1 MPEPQPRRSRD
12 DLPFR
17 RIALVLSGGGALGA
31 YEVGVLRVL
40 ETAALRPAIMVG
52 VSVGAINAVLWLAH
66 GFRIAPLERVW
77 AGLRASSVGMHW
89 ITLLM
94 RALGAAV
101 MTVAGIQ
108 IILTLMGS
116 PALSPHA
123 IFARAMA
130 DRADVAT
137 TLLDG
142 LAWVLVGLLGALM
155 VRGSRR
161 SEEWIARLS
170 PTRDPM
176 RLQRALGVVVVV
188 GLLLHLIT
196 WLTGIPWPHRFSATI
211 LLMGTILWFAN
222 RSGHAGDRLRRLML
236 RIAPETG
243 GRGLWGSDARRR
255 LIQGI
260 VGAGDPGALV
270 APPGAQGTHLII
282 SACAIGSGDMC
293 YFVNW
298 PDPGPEFRERIAHA
312 VGQVVPLSTPDEI
325 IEATVASSA
334 VPPVFEPV
342 RLAGQELVDGGV
354 FSNQP
359 LHAALADDADA
370 MVVVL
375 VSPSSGPSQAGHEPH
390 LLELGGRLLEIANW
404 RNLQNELRALP
415 PGWSRQPPPGAAVAG
430 GHPARVCVVE
440 PEETLP
446 GGMYGFSAAN
456 AAELMRRG
464 TRDAWRALEAAGWLS
479 PLPARDRGAHD
490 ERGVPAPPP
499 TPRA

>member
-1 MPEPQPRRSRD
+1 MMEPHPRRCRD

-52 VSVGAINAVLWLAH
+52 VSVGAINAVLWLAN
-66 GFRIAPLERVW
+66 GFRTAPLERVW

-89 ITLLM
+89 ITLLV

-101 MTVAGIQ
+101 ITVAGIQ
-108 IILTLMGS
+108 IILTIMGS

-123 IFARAMA
+123 IFVRAMPDHA
-130 DRADVAT
+130 EVAA

-155 VRGSRR
+155 VRSSRR
-161 SEEWIARLS
+161 SEEWLGRLS
-170 PTRDPM
+170 SARDPM
-176 RLQRALGVVVVV
+176 RMQRILGIVVVV
-188 GLLLHLIT
+188 GLLIHLVT
-196 WLTGIPWPHRFSATI
+196 WATGIPWPHRFSATV
-211 LLMGTILWFAN
+211 LLMSAILWFAN
-222 RSGHAGDRLRRLML
+222 RTGHGGDRMRRLML

-255 LIQGI
+255 LIKRI
-260 VGAGDPGALV
+260 VAEGDPAALV
-270 APPGAQGTHLII
+270 APGTHLII

-298 PDPGPEFRERIAHA
+298 PEPGPKFRERIAHA
-312 VGQVVPLSTPDEI
+312 VGQVVPLATPDEV

-342 RLAGQELVDGGV
+342 KLAGQELVDGGV

-359 LHAALADDADA
+359 LHAALADEADA

-375 VSPSSGPSQAGHEPH
+375 VSPTSGPSPSGREPH

-415 PGWSRQPPPGAAVAG
+415 AGWSRDPHPGDG
-430 GHPARVCVVE
+430 TGDGLPARVCVVE

-456 AAELMRRG
+456 AAELLRRG
-464 TRDAWRALEAAGWLS
+464 THDAWRALAAAQWLS
-479 PLPARDRGAHD
+479 PLPARDRGSHD
-490 ERGVPAPPP
+490 ERGARVPPPAPP
-499 TPRA
+499 A

>member
-1 MPEPQPRRSRD
+1 MTEFEPRRSRD

-66 GFRIAPLERVW
+66 GFRTVPLERVW

-89 ITLLM
+89 ITLLV
-94 RALGAAV
+94 RALGAAI
-101 MTVAGIQ
+101 MTVAAIQ
-108 IILTLMGS
+108 TVLMLMGS

-123 IFARAMA
+123 IFVRALPERPEVVGA
-130 DRADVAT
+130 V
-137 TLLDG
+137 LDT
-142 LAWVLVGLLGALM
+142 LAWLLVGLTGALI

-161 SEEWIARLS
+161 SEEWFARLS
-170 PTRDPM
+170 PPRDTM
-176 RLQRALGVVVVV
+176 RLHRVFGVLLAV
-188 GLLLHLIT
+188 GLALHLAT
-196 WLTGIPWPHRFSATI
+196 WATGIPWPHRFSATV
-211 LLMGTILWFAN
+211 LLVGAVIWFAN
-222 RSGHAGDRLRRLML
+222 RPGRTGDRLRRMML
-236 RIAPETG
+236 RVAPETH

-255 LIQGI
+255 LIQRI
-260 VGAGDPGALV
+260 VAEGDSAALTD
-270 APPGAQGTHLII
+270 PDTHLII
-282 SACAIGSGDMC
+282 SACAIGTGDML

-298 PDPGPEFRERIAHA
+298 PNPSPEFRERIAHA
-312 VGQVVPLSTPDEI
+312 VGQVVPLATPDEI

-342 RLAGQELVDGGV
+342 KLAGQELVDGGV

-375 VSPSSGPSQAGHEPH
+375 VSPSGGPPQPGHEPH

-404 RNLQNELRALP
+404 RNLQTELRALP
-415 PGWSRQPPPGAAVAG
+415 HGWSREPRSGAAAG
-430 GHPARVCVVE
+430 SQVPARVCVVE

-446 GGMYGFSAAN
+446 GGMYGFSEAHS
-456 AAELMRRG
+456 AELLRRG
-464 TRDAWRALEAAGWLS
+464 TRDAWRALAAAGWLA
-479 PLPARDRGAHD
+479 PARAPEPLAAP
-490 ERGVPAPPP
+490 ERTA
-499 TPRA
+499 PRA